1 MDQTG
6 CLSGFNYQGREKRMT
21 AKEMIEINNARR
33 EKLNDENKK
42 YYEDMLIYIRTSD
55 VDEHAG
61 EELLLE
67 ILEHLLEA
75 QENGQSAEEVFG
87 SKPKQY
93 CDELLEGL
101 PKESAKDKVLMYLY
115 ITASGMSWYFLVTG
129 IFSLFFPDKKGISLT
144 PIIASILFMGAVVLL
159 ILKLM
164 KWTTYKEKSNLWL
177 LSAGALIF
185 TAWTGLLVYLGLQNA
200 FQYEMAWP
208 TYTSLVI
215 GIILIAASWILRHR
229 VIKF

>member
-1 MDQTG
+1 
-6 CLSGFNYQGREKRMT
+6 MT